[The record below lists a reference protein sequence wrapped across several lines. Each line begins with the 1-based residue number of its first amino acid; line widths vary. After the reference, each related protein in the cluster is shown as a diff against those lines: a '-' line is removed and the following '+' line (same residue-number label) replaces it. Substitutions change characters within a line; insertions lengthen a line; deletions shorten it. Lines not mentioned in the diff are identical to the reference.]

1 MSDLKSALEKW
12 GEENGEDLSTSPAET
27 QVAKE
32 EPKTEAKEPV
42 KEDNDWKKEVAA
54 FKQGLLDERAKRQEL
69 EVRLARAEGRVE
81 ATQKPQPEEEDDGED
96 FWVNP
101 METLKA
107 KSSTAAR
114 KAVEEYAKA
123 EWAARV
129 EWSQEE
135 AREKYADYDDKEAA
149 FFKLAEKDESLKM
162 KVRRSMH
169 PAEYVYK
176 HMKKYEAKTEFDPEK
191 ERERIRQEEREK
203 LQKESGSTEPKKKS
217 TTLAGE
223 QSASLQNKASAED
236 DNPFGKALRFKY

>member
-12 GEENGEDLSTSPAET
+12 GEENGDAVPSQPAET
-27 QVAKE
+27 Q
-32 EPKTEAKEPV
+32 EPEVKTEAKEPV
-42 KEDNDWKKEVAA
+42 KEDIDWKKEVAA

-69 EVRLARAEGRVE
+69 EIRLARAEGRAEV
-81 ATQKPQPEEEDDGED
+81 TQKPKQEEEEEDDED

-101 METLKA
+101 KEYA
-107 KSSTAAR
+107 KSRSERSSR

-135 AREKYADYDDKEAA
+135 MREEHPDYDEKEAA
-149 FFKLAEKDESLKM
+149 FFKLAEKDESLKA

-169 PAEYVYK
+169 PAKYVYK
-176 HMKKYEAKTEFDPEK
+176 HMKKYEESSAFDPEK
-191 ERERIRQEEREK
+191 ERERIRKEEREA
-203 LQKESGSTEPKKKS
+203 LAKEAGSNEPKKKS

-223 QSASLQNKASAED
+223 QSA
-236 DNPFGKALRFKY
+236 